1 MMVSSDLIEIQ
12 LKKSHIVAGKH
23 RCQVKMNLFGSIDIL
38 HVSYCDLIEFL
49 FFFNSFTNLFLENC
63 QFGAEIPTLT

>member
-23 RCQVKMNLFGSIDIL
+23 RCRVKMNLFGSIDIL

-49 FFFNSFTNLFLENC
+49 FFLSFTNLFLENC